1 MPDRPVY
8 HFDADR
14 LDALIRAKCRTDDRF
29 RGTTIAE
36 RARMCDVSETT
47 YKSIVSGRNPAPR
60 LDIIYNIVTT
70 FGGSIDA
77 LVGIDARN
85 GVQEAAGGAQSAE
98 TDKYRENVPPERSTG
113 AGGGE
118 ASQRQGCKSGAAY
131 ARGLYKPQNRC
142 GPCGAVRGD
151 LRVRS
156 DCVYDL
162 GI

>member
-60 LDIIYNIVTT
+60 LDIIYNIVAT

-77 LVGIDARN
+77 LVGIDAHN

-98 TDKYRENVPPERSTG
+98 TDKYRENVPPERGTG
-113 AGGGE
+113 TGGGE
-118 ASQRQGCKSGAAY
+118 APQRQGRKPGAAY

-142 GPCGAVRGD
+142 GFCGAVRGD
-151 LRVRS
+151 LRVCA
-156 DCVYDL
+156 DCVHDM